1 VCCSVLQ
8 CVSVCFSALQRA
20 ANVFQCVAV
29 RHCTCESDQ
38 SVCVLQCGV
47 AWCSVLQV
55 CCKCVAECRSVL
67 QCVAV
72 RCSVLQWDTVPVTLS
87 RHLIFQKRRRDTIHS
102 TPPIRLVRMRFP
114 TNRMRTIFS
123 KVISPLNFTTQ
134 DFATQDFTTQDFTT
148 QDDYRADFWECYL
161 VAVCC
166 SVLQC
171 VAICCSVLQ
180 CVAVCCGE
188 TLYLCLVR
196 MRVTTESVGG
206 CVGQVCCS
214 VVQCGA
220 VCCSV
225 LQCIAVCCSVL
236 QCVAVCC
243 SALQCIAVCCSVKY
257 VVGCS
262 SVLQCDAECQCCV
275 GSLIFLYEDSPF
287 KY

>member
-1 VCCSVLQ
+1 MSKLLRHCIAVCCSVLQ

-206 CVGQVCCS
+206 CVGQS
-214 VVQCGA
+214 MLQCGA
-220 VCCSV
+220 VWCSV
-225 LQCIAVCCSVL
+225 L
-236 QCVAVCC
+236 
-243 SALQCIAVCCSVKY
+243 
-257 VVGCS
+257 
-262 SVLQCDAECQCCV
+262 
-275 GSLIFLYEDSPF
+275 
-287 KY
+287 